1 MKNEDDK
8 YFSLDCFICENIL
21 EKIYSIRKIPYKL
34 TNTYENKL
42 LLKKCMDFH
51 LDKIKKFVQK
61 SLPIEMIIPAFPV
74 KSPNPNKTISCFPD
88 YAEVLALKK
97 LQHLCNSIKEIYP
110 PGAIITICS
119 DARVFCDIIPFIED
133 NISNYSSEIIKIIQ
147 TENLNNLSIFKL
159 DNLFSHIDYAKMKSN
174 FVKEFPDNVESLK
187 RKRFYSPDFFVMFSG
202 LNKFIYEDL
211 VYIYQDKSKPWIRN
225 EAKNLTFQIIQ
236 RSNTWS
242 KLIEKNFPQALRLSI
257 HPQSAI
263 AKKIGV
269 NLVDAD
275 DLWRTPWHSVCC
287 WKDNQFFLT
296 SKEHALALGAHLE
309 KAEEKYPYYK
319 L

>member
-1 MKNEDDK
+1 MEYDTYK
-8 YFSLDCFICENIL
+8 YYLNDYFICEKIL

-51 LDKIKKFVQK
+51 LEKIKKFVQK
-61 SLPIEMIIPAFPV
+61 SEPIEMIIPAFPV
-74 KSPNPNKTISCFPD
+74 KSPNPHKTLSCFPD

-97 LQHLCNSIKEIYP
+97 LQELCMYIKEIYP
-110 PGAIITICS
+110 PGAKVTICS
-119 DARVFCDIIPFIED
+119 DGRVFCDIIPFIEE
-133 NISNYSSEIIKIIQ
+133 NVSSYSKEILKIIQ
-147 TENLNNLSIFKL
+147 VEDFSYLSIFKL
-159 DNLFSHIDYAKMKSN
+159 DNLFSHTEYSRIKDN
-174 FVKEFPDNVESLK
+174 FIKEFPDNVESLK
-187 RKRFYSPDFFVMFSG
+187 KKRFYSPDFFVMFSG

-211 VYIYQDKSKPWIRN
+211 SYIYKDKSKPWIRN

-242 KLIEKNFPQALRLSI
+242 KLIEKYFPQALRLSI

-263 AKKIGV
+263 TKKIGV
-269 NLVDAD
+269 NLVDSD

-287 WKDNQFFLT
+287 WKDNHFFLT
-296 SKEHALALGAHLE
+296 SKDNAESLGAHLE
-309 KAEEKYPYYK
+309 RADERYPYYK